1 MIKVATL
8 YSANINSL
16 IGPSGNIRRLYSN
29 QKVFR
34 NSGIEL
40 LGPYCNNSL
49 FDDVKEYQKSAKH
62 RVNQIGKRVLSR
74 SFLGS
79 IFWLYRTNIIPGERV
94 VRQFIESGANAD
106 VVVFRDYYSC
116 HSYLNKVKS
125 SRPATILFMHNDGNP
140 MYMLLKSK
148 PKLNR
153 QPFLKLAKR
162 FIDNLFDEVD
172 CIAFISQNAKS
183 SFLACCP
190 QYEDKSFF
198 VHQGVD
204 KPQISNDEINFKRCK
219 KDIVLVCVGTVSDRK
234 NQISIIKALDDYS
247 LGDIK
252 LILVGDG
259 EGLEDCQAYVSDHGL
274 NDRVFFAGGQDYVG
288 DYLELA
294 DAFILASLNEGLP
307 NAAVE
312 AMSYGLA
319 MILSDV
325 GCCSELI
332 ASNGWLTGTT
342 PDEIKAVLY
351 DVVENRDLLPQYGKR
366 SKDLYEKYYTLS
378 SMCEDHAQAYKF
390 AYRKHLAEKE
400 S

>member
-29 QKVFR
+29 Q
-34 NSGIEL
+34 GILKSCGVEL

-49 FDDVKEYQKSAKH
+49 FNDVKEYQKSAKH
-62 RVNQIGKRVLSR
+62 RVNQVGKSVLSR

-79 IFWLYRTNIIPGERV
+79 LFWLFKTSIVPGAKV
-94 VRQFIESGANAD
+94 VHQFIESGVNAD

-125 SRPATILFMHNDGNP
+125 NRPATILFMHNDGRP
-140 MYMLLKSK
+140 LYMLTKSK

-153 QPFLKLAKR
+153 RSFLKYANR
-162 FIDNLFDEVD
+162 YIANIFDEVD
-172 CIAFISQNAKS
+172 CIAFISQNARS
-183 SFLACCP
+183 SFLNCYP
-190 QYEDKSFF
+190 QYEDKTFF

-204 KPQISNDEINFKRCK
+204 KPQKSNEPVSFKRSK
-219 KDIVLVCVGTVSDRK
+219 DDIVLVCVGTVSDRK
-234 NQISIIKALDDYS
+234 NQISIIKALDDHS
-247 LGDIK
+247 LEDIK

-259 EGLEDCQAYVSDHGL
+259 EGLADCRAYVNNHGL
-274 NDRVFFAGGQDYVG
+274 SDRVYFAGGQDCVG

-294 DAFILASLNEGLP
+294 DVFILGSLNEGLP

-325 GCCSELI
+325 GGCTELI
-332 ASNGWLTGTT
+332 SSNGWVTGTA

-351 DVVENRDLLPQYGKR
+351 DVVKNRDLLPEYGKR
-366 SKDLYEKYYTLS
+366 SKNLYDKHYTVN
-378 SMCEDHAQAYKF
+378 SMCEEHAQAYKF
-390 AYRKHLAEKE
+390 AYRKRLAKKQY
-400 S
+400 